1 MAVQGLD
8 RRGRVAAGVRF
19 LCGPRKCTQIYPE
32 YSGDSVTVEMV
43 IEALQEFVSRN
54 EHMKSAVVTSSDFF
68 SVEDIYV
75 DVDENGDTVVV
86 ID

>member
-1 MAVQGLD
+1 
-8 RRGRVAAGVRF
+8 
-19 LCGPRKCTQIYPE
+19 
-32 YSGDSVTVEMV
+32 MV

-54 EHMKSAVVTSSDFF
+54 ERMKSAVVTSSDFF

>member
-1 MAVQGLD
+1 M
-8 RRGRVAAGVRF
+8 
-19 LCGPRKCTQIYPE
+19 
-32 YSGDSVTVEMV
+32 TVEMV

-54 EHMKSAVVTSSDFF
+54 EHMKSAIVTSSDFF
-68 SVEDIYV
+68 GVEDIYV